1 MKKKIQKVKELSTET
16 PDKVGEVVGFS
27 DKVGEVV
34 GFFELFHPL
43 LM

>member
-1 MKKKIQKVKELSTET
+1 MKKKIQKLKELSTET
-16 PDKVGEVVGFS
+16 P